1 MIEPTHRMQDGI
13 RIALTE
19 AEKGHL
25 KDQEERVL
33 ALLEQKSA
41 EKVARASRKSEILD
55 KLKVTREEWQ
65 ILLQGD

>member
-13 RIALTE
+13 RIELTE

>member
-1 MIEPTHRMQDGI
+1 MIEPTHRMQDGV
-13 RIALTE
+13 RVELTE

-25 KDQEERVL
+25 KNQEERVL
-33 ALLEQKSA
+33 ALLERKSA